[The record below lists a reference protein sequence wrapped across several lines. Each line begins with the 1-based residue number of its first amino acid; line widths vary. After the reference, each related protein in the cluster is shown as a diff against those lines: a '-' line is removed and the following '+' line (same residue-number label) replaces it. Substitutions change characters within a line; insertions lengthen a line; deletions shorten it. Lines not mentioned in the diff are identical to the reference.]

1 MRPKVKTPAHHTDN
15 FAELVCS
22 NSLGSE
28 FLTTARGVLIQEM
41 KLFDSL
47 IINSALKSKVPAGQA
62 LAVDRD
68 KFAEII
74 SEVISVNP
82 YIEVIREEFINIPA
96 DVLEANS
103 EYNKNKFL
111 VIASGP
117 LTSPNLS
124 EEIQK
129 LTQGKDFLN
138 FFDAASPI
146 LTAESINMDIAFKAS
161 RYGKG
166 ETDDYINCPFYSA
179 DEYYRFQE
187 ALLSAKRAE
196 LQDFEKENM
205 RYFEGCMPVEAIAER
220 GKDTLRFGPLK
231 PVGLTDP
238 RRPNEKPYAVVQL
251 RQDNVLGSL
260 YNIVGFQTNLKWGE
274 QKRVF
279 SMIPALENLDIVR
292 YGVMHQ
298 NIFLNSPTLLS
309 ENLSLK
315 THPNIYF
322 AGQITG
328 VEGYTESAGTGIVVA
343 RSIVSRI
350 LSRIKLNTAIDL
362 ENDNGAKNEIAPL
375 SRLTML
381 GALVN
386 YVTSADPK
394 RFQPINSNW
403 GLINPNPD
411 ELEKKLRKDKRLKNE
426 FLAERA
432 LALIREDAFTKTAA
446 MIDA

>member
-1 MRPKVKTPAHHTDN
+1 
-15 FAELVCS
+15 
-22 NSLGSE
+22 
-28 FLTTARGVLIQEM
+28 
-41 KLFDSL
+41 
-47 IINSALKSKVPAGQA
+47 
-62 LAVDRD
+62 
-68 KFAEII
+68 
-74 SEVISVNP
+74 
-82 YIEVIREEFINIPA
+82 
-96 DVLEANS
+96 
-103 EYNKNKFL
+103 
-111 VIASGP
+111 
-117 LTSPNLS
+117 
-124 EEIQK
+124 
-129 LTQGKDFLN
+129 
-138 FFDAASPI
+138 
-146 LTAESINMDIAFKAS
+146 
-161 RYGKG
+161 
-166 ETDDYINCPFYSA
+166 
-179 DEYYRFQE
+179 
-187 ALLSAKRAE
+187 
-196 LQDFEKENM
+196 
-205 RYFEGCMPVEAIAER
+205 
-220 GKDTLRFGPLK
+220 
-231 PVGLTDP
+231 
-238 RRPNEKPYAVVQL
+238 VQL

-279 SMIPALENLDIVR
+279 SMIPGLENIDIVR

-343 RSIVSRI
+343 RSIISRI
-350 LSRIKLNTAIDL
+350 LSEIKQSL
-362 ENDNGAKNEIAPL
+362 EAPL

-403 GLINPNPD
+403 ALINPNPD